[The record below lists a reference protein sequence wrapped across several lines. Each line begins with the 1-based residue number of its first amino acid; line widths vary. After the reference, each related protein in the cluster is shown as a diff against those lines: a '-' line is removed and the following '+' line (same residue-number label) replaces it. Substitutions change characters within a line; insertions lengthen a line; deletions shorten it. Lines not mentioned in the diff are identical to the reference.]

1 MSNIVKVRKCP
12 ICHKV
17 FNDEQYL
24 PFCSKR
30 CADVD
35 LGHWFNGDYAVA
47 SEDLDEMET
56 IELYEALENERES
69 EES

>member
-1 MSNIVKVRKCP
+1 MHKCP

-17 FNDEQYL
+17 FTDEKYV

-35 LGHWFNGDYAVA
+35 LGRWFNGSYAVA

-56 IELYEALENERES
+56 IELYEAMNEQTDNEQ
-69 EES
+69 

>member
-1 MSNIVKVRKCP
+1 MSEVTKIHKCP

-17 FNDEQYL
+17 FTDEKYV

-35 LGHWFNGDYAVA
+35 LGRWFNGSYAVA

-56 IELYEALENERES
+56 IELYEAMNEQTDS
-69 EES
+69 EQ